1 MDIRNQFPS
10 KYVRAAQIAG
20 RPGGT
25 VRVTIKRLAVER
37 MRARGGA
44 SEEKPVLYFERA
56 EKGMVLN
63 RTNAEVIGGAYGWET
78 GDWPGHVLELFVA
91 EVEAFGELV
100 DAIRVRIPKAA
111 PKEAA
116 KKPDK
121 PAAPPAEKPLAEQSE
136 RELFP
141 EDDEGAPE
149 AGEVDGD
156 GNPF

>member
-10 KYVRAAQIAG
+10 KYVRAAQVAS

-25 VRVTIKRLAVER
+25 VRVTIKRLTVER

-44 SEEKPVLYFERA
+44 QEEKAVLYFERA
-56 EKGMVLN
+56 EKGLVLN
-63 RTNAEVIGGAYGWET
+63 RTNGEVIGNAFGWET
-78 GDWPGHVLELFVA
+78 NDWPGHTIELFVA
-91 EVEAFGELV
+91 EVEAFGEIV
-100 DAIRVRIPKAA
+100 DAIRVRVPKSAPKAA
-111 PKEAA
+111 A
-116 KKPDK
+116 KAPEK

-136 RELFP
+136 RELFS
-141 EDDEGAPE
+141 EGDEGAPE